1 MVAFMI
7 NNNKLNLG
15 QLLLRQGVLDEDQLA
30 HAMAEHKR
38 TGLMLSKILV
48 RLGMVN
54 EETLTNILG
63 SQMQSSTKMRIG
75 EMLLA
80 QGYINQEQLD
90 KALETQKTSGKRLG
104 RTLVDL
110 GYMPEE
116 RLIEILSRQFEVPY
130 VKLDNFSIDPNA
142 YNYLPEDMCRQYK
155 VVPLFVQN
163 GEDDRRQ
170 AKSVLTIAMT
180 DPTNMR
186 TISVVKFKVRMD
198 VEVVMASEADVMK
211 AIDRVYAGHGTSEES
226 LAELIGESKDSEEL
240 ETVER
245 GQGNNDEPEL
255 TDEEGRAVVK
265 IVTTLIHEAIARH
278 ASDIHLE
285 PQETFLKLRYRIDG
299 DLQVMSPIPARLMP
313 QILSRIKLLSKMD
326 IAEKRKPL
334 DGRFTVRYKGSE
346 VDLRVSSFPIS
357 LRKRGVCEK
366 IVMRILDPNSGQFPL
381 KDMGFDPRVLK
392 QFIDAINAPNGI
404 VLVTGPTGSG
414 KSTTLYAS
422 IREIL
427 DSTINISTM
436 EDPVE
441 LNIDGVNQGQ
451 INNAAG
457 FTFAAGIRALLRQ
470 DPDVIMIG
478 EMRDQETSSMAIEA
492 ALTGHLVFSTLH
504 TNDAAGAFP
513 RLLEMGLEPFLVS
526 TAIKGVLA
534 QRLVRRICKY
544 CKEPVEI
551 SQAMRDEFH
560 LTPDMQFY
568 HGKGC
573 DKCDGSGYKGRC
585 GIYEFLV
592 PNETVRNLI
601 IKRSSGDVIKRAAMQ
616 ECGMITLRMDG
627 IQKALDGHTTLE
639 QAIGASTSDD

>member
-1 MVAFMI
+1 MNSSA
-7 NNNKLNLG
+7 KLNLG
-15 QLLLRQGVLDEDQLA
+15 QLLLRQGILDEDQLA

-38 TGLMLSKILV
+38 TGLMLSKILL
-48 RLGMVN
+48 RLGMVS
-54 EETLTNILG
+54 EDTLTSILG
-63 SQMQSSTKMRIG
+63 VQMQSSTKMRIG
-75 EMLLA
+75 EMLLK
-80 QGYINQEQLD
+80 QGYINEEQLN
-90 KALETQKTSGKRLG
+90 KALEMQKTTGKRLG

-110 GYMPEE
+110 GFMPEE
-116 RLIEILSRQFEVPY
+116 RLIEILSMQFEVPY
-130 VKLDNFSIDPNA
+130 VRLENFIIDPDA
-142 YNYLPEDMCRQYK
+142 YTYLPEDLCKTYK
-155 VVPLFVQN
+155 IVPLFVLKA
-163 GEDDRRQ
+163 EDERHMQRV
-170 AKSVLTIAMT
+170 SLTIAMT

-186 TISVVKFKVRMD
+186 VINIVKFKVKM
-198 VEVVMASEADVMK
+198 EVDIVMASEKDVLK
-211 AIDRVYAGHGTSEES
+211 AIERVYSGHGPAEES
-226 LAELIGESKDSEEL
+226 LAELISESRDEGEL
-240 ETVER
+240 ETVDR
-245 GQGNNDEPEL
+245 DANSNNEPEL
-255 TDEEGRAVVK
+255 SDEEGRAVVK

-334 DGRFTVRYKGSE
+334 DGRFTVRYKGAE

-381 KDMGFDPRVLK
+381 KDMGFDARVLK
-392 QFIDAINAPNGI
+392 QFLDCINAPNGI

-534 QRLVRRICKY
+534 QRLVRRICKF

-551 SQAMRDEFH
+551 SDSLREELH

-568 HGKGC
+568 HGRGC
-573 DKCDGSGYKGRC
+573 EKCDGSGYKGRC

-601 IKRSSGDVIKRAAMQ
+601 IKRSSGDVIKRAAMK

-627 IQKALDGHTTLE
+627 IQKALDGATTLE
-639 QAIGASTSDD
+639 QAVGASAADDA

>member
-1 MVAFMI
+1 MMI
-7 NNNKLNLG
+7 NKNTKTNLG
-15 QLLLRQGVLDEDQLA
+15 ALLLRLGLIDEDQLE
-30 HAMAEHKR
+30 HAMSEHQR
-38 TGLMLSKILV
+38 TGIMLSKILV
-48 RLGMVN
+48 RLGMVS
-54 EETLTNILG
+54 EDALTQILG
-63 SQMQSSTKMRIG
+63 TQMQSTMKMRLG
-75 EMLLA
+75 EMLLQ
-80 QGYINQEQLD
+80 QGYITEPQLE
-90 KALETQKTSGKRLG
+90 KALEEQKKTGQRLG
-104 RTLVDL
+104 RTLVSL
-110 GYMPEE
+110 GFLPEE
-116 RLIEILSRQFEVPY
+116 RLIEILSAQLDVPFI
-130 VKLDNFSIDPNA
+130 KLETFTFDADAST
-142 YNYLPEDMCRQYK
+142 YLSDEICRRYD
-155 VVPLFVQN
+155 VVPLFVS
-163 GEDDRRQ
+163 D
-170 AKSVLTIAMT
+170 KTLTIAMA
-180 DPTNMR
+180 DPTNIR
-186 TISVVKFKVRMD
+186 VVDIVKFKSRMD
-198 VEVVMASEADVMK
+198 VDIVMASKKEIQTAV
-211 AIDRVYAGHGTSEES
+211 DRMYAGSGDQES
-226 LAELIGESKDSEEL
+226 LADLIRDGDEEL
-240 ETVER
+240 ETVDR
-245 GQGNNDEPEL
+245 GADASVNEPEL
-255 TDEEGRAVVK
+255 TDEEGQQVVK
-265 IVTTLIHEAIARH
+265 IVTTLIHEAIARG

-285 PQETFLKLRYRIDG
+285 PQETYLKLRYRIDG
-299 DLQVMSPIPARLMP
+299 DLQLQPPIPARLMP

-346 VDLRVSSFPIS
+346 VDLRVSSFPVS

-381 KDMGFDPRVLK
+381 REMGFDPRVLK
-392 QFIDAINAPNGI
+392 QFLESINLPNGI
-404 VLVTGPTGSG
+404 ILVTGPTGSG

-427 DSTINISTM
+427 DTTTNISTM

-478 EMRDQETSSMAIEA
+478 EMRDTETSSMAIEA

-534 QRLVRRICKY
+534 QRLVRRICKH

-551 SQAMRDEFH
+551 SDELRADLN

-573 DKCDGSGYKGRC
+573 PKCDGSGYKGRC

-592 PNETVRNLI
+592 PNEAVRNLI
-601 IKRSSGDVIKRAAMQ
+601 LKRASGDEIKRTAIR
-616 ECGMITLRMDG
+616 ECDLSTLRMDG
-627 IQKALDGHTTLE
+627 IQKALAGLTTLE
-639 QAIGASTSDD
+639 QALSASTRDD

>member
-1 MVAFMI
+1 MI
-7 NNNKLNLG
+7 NNVKLNLG
-15 QLLLRQGVLDEDQLA
+15 ELLLRQHVLDEDRLA
-30 HAMAEHKR
+30 HAISEHKR
-38 TGLMLSKILV
+38 TGLSLAKVLV
-48 RLGMVN
+48 RLQMVS
-54 EETLTNILG
+54 EDTLTSILG
-63 SQMQSSTKMRIG
+63 VQMQSATKMRIG

-80 QGYINQEQLD
+80 QGYITQDQLN
-90 KALETQKTSGKRLG
+90 KALETQKTTGKRLG

-110 GYMPEE
+110 GFMPEE
-116 RLIEILSRQFEVPY
+116 RLVEILSRQFEVPY
-130 VKLDNFSIDPNA
+130 VKLENFSIDNDA
-142 YNYLPEDMCRQYK
+142 YTYLPEEMCKQYK
-155 VVPLFVQN
+155 VVPLFISKSD
-163 GEDDRRQ
+163 DDRRTMRE
-170 AKSVLTIAMT
+170 ALTLAMT

-186 TISVVKFKVRMD
+186 VIQIVKFKVKMD
-198 VEVVMASEADVMK
+198 VDVVMASEADVVK
-211 AIDRVYAGHGTSEES
+211 AIERVYAGHGPQEES
-226 LAELIGESKDSEEL
+226 LAELISESKDGEEL

-245 GQGNNDEPEL
+245 GQGGNDEPEL
-255 TDEEGRAVVK
+255 SDEEGRAVVK

-299 DLQVMSPIPARLMP
+299 DLQVMAPIPARLMP

-366 IVMRILDPNSGQFPL
+366 IVMRIF
-381 KDMGFDPRVLK
+381 K

-504 TNDAAGAFP
+504 TNDAAGSFP

-526 TAIKGVLA
+526 TAIKGILA

-551 SQAMRDEFH
+551 SDSLREELH
-560 LTPDMQFY
+560 LSPDMQFY

-592 PNETVRNLI
+592 PNESVRNL
-601 IKRSSGDVIKRAAMQ
+601 VIKRASGDEIKRCAMK
-616 ECGMITLRMDG
+616 ECDMITLRMDG
-627 IQKALDGHTTLE
+627 INKALQGLTTLE
-639 QAIGASTSDD
+639 QAVGASAPDD

>member
-1 MVAFMI
+1 M
-7 NNNKLNLG
+7 KDSSSLG
-15 QLLLRQGVLDEDQLA
+15 QLLVRVNLINEDQLRY
-30 HAMAEHKR
+30 AEEEVKYQAQLGKR
-38 TGLMLSKILV
+38 VTLAQILV
-48 RLGMVN
+48 RAGMVKQ
-54 EETLTNILG
+54 EALTDILG
-63 SQMQSSTKMRIG
+63 VQMQSVTKKRIG
-75 EMLLA
+75 EMLID
-80 QGYINQEQLD
+80 QGFITPDQLNE
-90 KALETQKTSGKRLG
+90 ALEKQKTSAGKRLG
-104 RTLVDL
+104 RVLVEMGFIDEKKL
-110 GYMPEE
+110 TD
-116 RLIEILSRQFEVPY
+116 ILCCQFEVPF
-130 VKLDNFSIDPNA
+130 VKLDSIRLDEKV
-142 YNYLPEDMCRQYK
+142 YEFLSEDQCK
-155 VVPLFVQN
+155 THKIVPLYVSR
-163 GEDDRRQ
+163 DVRQ
-170 AKSVLTIAMT
+170 ALVVAMA
-180 DPTNMR
+180 DPTNVR
-186 TISVVKFKVRMD
+186 LRDSIKFKVKRNVD
-198 VEVVMASEADVMK
+198 VVMASEQDIK
-211 AIDRVYAGHGTSEES
+211 KTIDILYAGHGPAEES
-226 LAELIGESKDSEEL
+226 LAELIGENKDEEL

-245 GQGNNDEPEL
+245 GQGASDEPEL

-381 KDMGFDPRVLK
+381 KEMGFDARVLK

-478 EMRDQETSSMAIEA
+478 EMRDQETSTMAIEA

-534 QRLVRRICKY
+534 QRLVRRICKN

-551 SQAMRDEFH
+551 SQELRDELH
-560 LTPDMQFY
+560 LAPDMQFY

-573 DKCDGSGYKGRC
+573 PKCDGSGFKGRC

-592 PNETVRNLI
+592 PNEAVRNL
-601 IKRSSGDVIKRAAMQ
+601 VIKRASGDEIKREAIKSC
-616 ECGMITLRMDG
+616 EMITLRMDG
-627 IQKALDGHTTLE
+627 INKALQGLTTLE
-639 QAIGASTSDD
+639 QAVGASTADE

>member
-1 MVAFMI
+1 MI
-7 NNNKLNLG
+7 SNVKMNLG
-15 QLLLRQGVLDEDQLA
+15 QLLIRQGVLDEDQLA
-30 HAMAEHKR
+30 HATSEHKR
-38 TGLMLSKILV
+38 TGIPLAKILI
-48 RLGMVN
+48 RLGMVS
-54 EETLTNILG
+54 EDTLTSILG
-63 SQMQSSTKMRIG
+63 VQMQSTTKMRIG

-80 QGYINQEQLD
+80 QKYITQEQLD
-90 KALETQKTSGKRLG
+90 QALEEQKKTGKRLG

-110 GYMPEE
+110 KFMPEE
-116 RLIEILSRQFEVPY
+116 RLVEILSKQFEVPY
-130 VKLDNFSIDPNA
+130 VKLENFTLDPEA
-142 YNYLPEDMCRQYK
+142 YTYLPEDLCRTYK
-155 VVPLFVQN
+155 VVPLFISK
-163 GEDDRRQ
+163 GEDDRRVVRE
-170 AKSVLTIAMT
+170 AMTIAMT

-186 TISVVKFKVRMD
+186 VINIVKFKVKM
-198 VEVVMASEADVMK
+198 EVDIVMASDADVVK
-211 AIDRVYAGHGTSEES
+211 TIDRVFAGHGSTNEES
-226 LAELIGESKDSEEL
+226 LAELIGESKDGEDL

-245 GQGNNDEPEL
+245 GQGANDEPEL

-334 DGRFTVRYKGSE
+334 DGRFTVRYKGAE

-551 SQAMRDEFH
+551 SPSLREE
-560 LTPDMQFY
+560 LNLSPDMQFY

-573 DKCDGSGYKGRC
+573 EKCEGSGYKGRC

-601 IKRSSGDVIKRAAMQ
+601 IKRSSGDVIKRAAIQ

-639 QAIGASTSDD
+639 QAVGASAADD

>member
-1 MVAFMI
+1 M
-7 NNNKLNLG
+7 NLG
-15 QLLLRQGVLDEDQLA
+15 ELLLRQRVLDEDQLA
-30 HAMAEHKR
+30 HATSEHKR
-38 TGLMLSKILV
+38 TGIPLARILV
-48 RLGMVN
+48 RLGMVS
-54 EETLTNILG
+54 EDTLTSILG
-63 SQMQSSTKMRIG
+63 VQMQSTTKMRIG

-80 QGYINQEQLD
+80 QGYIKPEQLE
-90 KALETQKTSGKRLG
+90 KALETQKTTGKRLG
-104 RTLVDL
+104 RTLVEL

-116 RLIEILSRQFEVPY
+116 RLVEILSRQFEVPY
-130 VKLDNFSIDPNA
+130 VKLENFNIDPDA
-142 YNYLPEDMCRQYK
+142 YTYLPEDMCKQYK
-155 VVPLFVQN
+155 IVPLFVSKN
-163 GEDDRRQ
+163 DDDRKAVRE
-170 AKSVLTIAMT
+170 ALTLAMT

-186 TISVVKFKVRMD
+186 VIQIVKFKVKMEVD
-198 VEVVMASEADVMK
+198 VVMASEVDVQK
-211 AIDRVYAGHGTSEES
+211 TIERVFAGHGPQEES
-226 LAELIGESKDSEEL
+226 LAELISESKDGEEL

-245 GQGNNDEPEL
+245 GQGGNDEPEL

-299 DLQVMSPIPARLMP
+299 DLQVMAPIPARLMP

-326 IAEKRKPL
+326 IAEKRRPL

-381 KDMGFDPRVLK
+381 KDMGFDPRVFK

-504 TNDAAGAFP
+504 TNDAAGSFP

-526 TAIKGVLA
+526 TAIKGILA

-551 SQAMRDEFH
+551 SDSLREELH
-560 LTPDMQFY
+560 LSPDMQFY

-592 PNETVRNLI
+592 PNESVRNL
-601 IKRSSGDVIKRAAMQ
+601 VIKRASGDEIKRCAMK
-616 ECGMITLRMDG
+616 ECDMITLRMDG
-627 IQKALDGHTTLE
+627 INKALQGLTTLE
-639 QAIGASTSDD
+639 QAVGASAPDD

>member
-1 MVAFMI
+1 MMI
-7 NNNKLNLG
+7 NKNTKTNLG
-15 QLLLRQGVLDEDQLA
+15 ALLLRLGLIDEDQLE
-30 HAMAEHKR
+30 HAMSEHQR
-38 TGLMLSKILV
+38 TGIMLSKILV
-48 RLGMVN
+48 RLGMVS
-54 EETLTNILG
+54 EDALTQILG
-63 SQMQSSTKMRIG
+63 TQMQSTMKMRLG
-75 EMLLA
+75 EMLLQ
-80 QGYINQEQLD
+80 QGYITEPQLE
-90 KALETQKTSGKRLG
+90 KALEEQKKTGQRLG
-104 RTLVDL
+104 RTLVSL
-110 GYMPEE
+110 GFLPEE
-116 RLIEILSRQFEVPY
+116 RLIEILSAQLDVPFI
-130 VKLDNFSIDPNA
+130 KLDTFTFDADAST
-142 YNYLPEDMCRQYK
+142 YLSDEICRRYD
-155 VVPLFVQN
+155 VVPLFVS
-163 GEDDRRQ
+163 D
-170 AKSVLTIAMT
+170 KTLTIAMA
-180 DPTNMR
+180 DPTNIR
-186 TISVVKFKVRMD
+186 VVDIVKFKSRMD
-198 VEVVMASEADVMK
+198 VDIVMASKKEIQAAV
-211 AIDRVYAGHGTSEES
+211 DRMYAGSGDQES
-226 LAELIGESKDSEEL
+226 LADLIRDGDEEL
-240 ETVER
+240 ETVDR
-245 GQGNNDEPEL
+245 GADASVNEPEL
-255 TDEEGRAVVK
+255 TDEEGQQVVK
-265 IVTTLIHEAIARH
+265 IVTTLIHEAIARG

-285 PQETFLKLRYRIDG
+285 PQETYLKLRYRIDG
-299 DLQVMSPIPARLMP
+299 DLQLQPPIPARLMP

-346 VDLRVSSFPIS
+346 VDLRVSSFPVS

-381 KDMGFDPRVLK
+381 REMGFDPRVLK
-392 QFIDAINAPNGI
+392 QFLESINLPNGI
-404 VLVTGPTGSG
+404 ILVTGPTGSG

-427 DSTINISTM
+427 DTTTNISTM

-478 EMRDQETSSMAIEA
+478 EMRDTETSSMAIEA

-534 QRLVRRICKY
+534 QRLVRRICKH

-551 SQAMRDEFH
+551 SDELRADLN

-573 DKCDGSGYKGRC
+573 PKCDGSGYKGRC

-592 PNETVRNLI
+592 PNEAVRNLI
-601 IKRSSGDVIKRAAMQ
+601 LKRASGDEINRKAIC
-616 ECGMITLRMDG
+616 ECDLITLRMDG
-627 IQKALDGHTTLE
+627 IQKALAGLTTLE
-639 QAIGASTSDD
+639 QALSASTRDD

>member
-1 MVAFMI
+1 MI
-7 NNNKLNLG
+7 SNVKMNLG
-15 QLLLRQGVLDEDQLA
+15 ELLLRQRVLDEDQLA
-30 HAMAEHKR
+30 HATSEHKR
-38 TGLMLSKILV
+38 TGIPLARILV
-48 RLGMVN
+48 RLGMVS
-54 EETLTNILG
+54 EDTLTSILG
-63 SQMQSSTKMRIG
+63 VQMQSTTKMRIG

-80 QGYINQEQLD
+80 QGYIKPEQLE
-90 KALETQKTSGKRLG
+90 KALETQKTTGKRLG
-104 RTLVDL
+104 RTLVEL

-116 RLIEILSRQFEVPY
+116 RLVEILSRQFEVPY
-130 VKLDNFSIDPNA
+130 VKLENFNIDPDA
-142 YNYLPEDMCRQYK
+142 YTYLPEEMCKQYK
-155 VVPLFVQN
+155 IVPLFVSKN
-163 GEDDRRQ
+163 DDDRKAVRE
-170 AKSVLTIAMT
+170 ALTLAMT

-186 TISVVKFKVRMD
+186 VIQIVKFKVKMEVD
-198 VEVVMASEADVMK
+198 VVMASEVDVQK
-211 AIDRVYAGHGTSEES
+211 TIERVYAGHGPQEES
-226 LAELIGESKDSEEL
+226 LAELISESKDGEEL

-245 GQGNNDEPEL
+245 GQGGNDEPEL

-299 DLQVMSPIPARLMP
+299 DLQVMAPIPARLMP

-326 IAEKRKPL
+326 IAEKRRPL

-381 KDMGFDPRVLK
+381 KDMGFDPRVFK

-504 TNDAAGAFP
+504 TNDAAGSFP

-526 TAIKGVLA
+526 TAIKGILA

-551 SQAMRDEFH
+551 SDSLREELH
-560 LTPDMQFY
+560 LSPDMQFY

-592 PNETVRNLI
+592 PNESVRNL
-601 IKRSSGDVIKRAAMQ
+601 VIKRASGDEIKRCAMK
-616 ECGMITLRMDG
+616 ECDMITLRMDG
-627 IQKALDGHTTLE
+627 INKALQGLTTLE
-639 QAIGASTSDD
+639 QAVGASAPDD

>member
-1 MVAFMI
+1 MI
-7 NNNKLNLG
+7 SNTKMNLG
-15 QLLLRQGVLDEDQLA
+15 QLLIRQGVLDEDQLA
-30 HAMAEHKR
+30 HATSEHKR
-38 TGLMLSKILV
+38 TGIPLAKILI
-48 RLGMVN
+48 RLGMVS
-54 EETLTNILG
+54 EDTLTSILG
-63 SQMQSSTKMRIG
+63 VQMQSTTKMRIG

-80 QGYINQEQLD
+80 QKYITQEQLD
-90 KALETQKTSGKRLG
+90 QALEEQKKTGKRLG
-104 RTLVDL
+104 RTWVDL
-110 GYMPEE
+110 KFMPEE
-116 RLIEILSRQFEVPY
+116 RLVEILSKQFEVPY
-130 VKLDNFSIDPNA
+130 VRLENFAIDPEA
-142 YNYLPEDMCRQYK
+142 YTYLPEDLCRTYK
-155 VVPLFVQN
+155 VVPLFVSK
-163 GEDDRRQ
+163 GEDDRRVQ
-170 AKSVLTIAMT
+170 REALTIAMT

-186 TISVVKFKVRMD
+186 VINIVKFKVKM
-198 VEVVMASEADVMK
+198 EVDIVMASDADVVK
-211 AIDRVYAGHGTSEES
+211 TIDRVFAGRSTSEES
-226 LAELIGESKDSEEL
+226 LAELIGETKDGEEL

-245 GQGNNDEPEL
+245 GQGNSDEPEL
-255 TDEEGRAVVK
+255 TDEEGRQVVR

-414 KSTTLYAS
+414 KSTTLYPS

-427 DSTINISTM
+427 DSSINISTM

-551 SQAMRDEFH
+551 SPSLREELH
-560 LTPDMQFY
+560 LSPDMQFY

-573 DKCDGSGYKGRC
+573 EKCDGSGYKGRC

-616 ECGMITLRMDG
+616 ECDMITLRMDG

-639 QAIGASTSDD
+639 QAVGASAADD

>member
-1 MVAFMI
+1 MKDS
-7 NNNKLNLG
+7 NSLG
-15 QLLLRQGVLDEDQLA
+15 QLLVRVNLINEDQLKY
-30 HAMAEHKR
+30 AEDEVKYQAQLGKKV
-38 TGLMLSKILV
+38 TLVQILV
-48 RLGMVN
+48 KAGMVKQ
-54 EETLTNILG
+54 EQLTDILG
-63 SQMQSSTKMRIG
+63 VQMQSVTKKRIG
-75 EMLLA
+75 EMLLD
-80 QGYINQEQLD
+80 QGFITQEQLNE
-90 KALETQKTSGKRLG
+90 ALEKQKTSGGKRLG
-104 RTLVDL
+104 RVLVDL
-110 GYMPEE
+110 KFIDEKK
-116 RLIEILSRQFEVPY
+116 LTDILCCQFEVPF
-130 VKLDNFSIDPNA
+130 VKLDSIKLDEKV
-142 YNYLPEDMCRQYK
+142 YEYISEDQCK
-155 VVPLFVQN
+155 THKIVPLYVTK
-163 GEDDRRQ
+163 DSRQ
-170 AKSVLTIAMT
+170 ALVVAMA
-180 DPTNMR
+180 DPTNVR
-186 TISVVKFKVRMD
+186 LRDSIKFKVKKNVD
-198 VEVVMASEADVMK
+198 VVMASEQDIK
-211 AIDRVYAGHGTSEES
+211 KTIDILFAGHGPAEES
-226 LAELIGESKDSEEL
+226 LAELIGSSSDDEL

-245 GQGNNDEPEL
+245 GQGGNDEPEL
-255 TDEEGRAVVK
+255 TDEEGRQVVK

-381 KDMGFDPRVLK
+381 KEMGFDPRVLK

-478 EMRDQETSSMAIEA
+478 EMRDQETSTMAIEA

-534 QRLVRRICKY
+534 QRLVRRICKN

-551 SQAMRDEFH
+551 SQELRDELH
-560 LTPDMQFY
+560 LSPDMQFY
-568 HGKGC
+568 HGRGC
-573 DKCDGSGYKGRC
+573 EKCDGSGFKGRC

-592 PNETVRNLI
+592 PNEAVRNL
-601 IKRSSGDVIKRAAMQ
+601 VIKRASGDEIKREAIKSC
-616 ECGMITLRMDG
+616 EMITLRMDG
-627 IQKALDGHTTLE
+627 INKALQGLTTLE
-639 QAIGASTSDD
+639 QAVGASTADE

>member
-1 MVAFMI
+1 M
-7 NNNKLNLG
+7 NLG

-48 RLGMVN
+48 RLGMVS

-80 QGYINQEQLD
+80 QGYITQEQLD

-130 VKLDNFSIDPNA
+130 VKLDNFNIDPNA
-142 YNYLPEDMCRQYK
+142 YTFLPEDMCKQYK
-155 VVPLFVQN
+155 VVPLFVQK
-163 GEDDRRQ
+163 GEDERHQMR
-170 AKSVLTIAMT
+170 SVMTIAMT

-186 TISVVKFKVRMD
+186 TISIVKFKVRMD
-198 VEVVMASEADVMK
+198 VDIVMASEADVMK
-211 AIDRVYAGHGTSEES
+211 AIERVFAGHGPAEES
-226 LAELIGESKDSEEL
+226 LAELISESKDGEEL

-245 GQGNNDEPEL
+245 GQGGNDEPEL
-255 TDEEGRAVVK
+255 SDEEGRQVVK
-265 IVTTLIHEAIARH
+265 IVTTLIHEAIARK

-366 IVMRILDPNSGQFPL
+366 IVMRILNPNSGQFPL

-560 LTPDMQFY
+560 LSPDMQFY

>member
-1 MVAFMI
+1 MI
-7 NNNKLNLG
+7 NNGKMNLG
-15 QLLLRQGVLDEDQLA
+15 QLLIRQGVLDEDQLA
-30 HAMAEHKR
+30 HATSEHKR
-38 TGLMLSKILV
+38 TGIPLAKILI
-48 RLGMVN
+48 RLGMVS
-54 EETLTNILG
+54 EDTLTSILG
-63 SQMQSSTKMRIG
+63 VQMQSATKMRIG

-80 QGYINQEQLD
+80 QKYITQEQLD
-90 KALETQKTSGKRLG
+90 QALEEQKKTGKRLG

-110 GYMPEE
+110 KFMPEE
-116 RLIEILSRQFEVPY
+116 RLVEILSKQFEVPY
-130 VKLDNFSIDPNA
+130 VRLENFALDPDA
-142 YNYLPEDMCRQYK
+142 YTYLPEDLCKAYK
-155 VVPLFVQN
+155 VVPLFLSK
-163 GEDDRRQ
+163 GEDDRRVQ
-170 AKSVLTIAMT
+170 REALTVAMT

-186 TISVVKFKVRMD
+186 VINIVKFKVKM
-198 VEVVMASEADVMK
+198 EVDIVMASDADVTK
-211 AIDRVYAGHGTSEES
+211 AIERVFAGHGTSEES
-226 LAELIGESKDSEEL
+226 LAELISESKDGDEL

-245 GQGNNDEPEL
+245 GQGASDEPEL

-334 DGRFTVRYKGSE
+334 DGRFTVRYKGAE

-381 KDMGFDPRVLK
+381 REMGFDSRVLK
-392 QFIDAINAPNGI
+392 QFLDAINLPNGI
-404 VLVTGPTGSG
+404 ILVTGPTGSG

-551 SQAMRDEFH
+551 SPSLREELH
-560 LTPDMQFY
+560 LSPDMQFY

-573 DKCDGSGYKGRC
+573 EKCEGSGYKGRC

-616 ECGMITLRMDG
+616 ECDMITLRMDG

-639 QAIGASTSDD
+639 QAVGASAADD

>member
-1 MVAFMI
+1 MI
-7 NNNKLNLG
+7 SNTKMNLG
-15 QLLLRQGVLDEDQLA
+15 QLLIRQGVLDEDQLA
-30 HAMAEHKR
+30 HATSEHKR
-38 TGLMLSKILV
+38 TGIPLAKILI
-48 RLGMVN
+48 RLGMVS
-54 EETLTNILG
+54 EDTLTSILG
-63 SQMQSSTKMRIG
+63 VQMQSTTKMRIG

-80 QGYINQEQLD
+80 QKYITQEQLD
-90 KALETQKTSGKRLG
+90 QALEEQKKTGKRLG

-110 GYMPEE
+110 KFMPEE
-116 RLIEILSRQFEVPY
+116 RLVEILSKQFEVPY
-130 VKLDNFSIDPNA
+130 VRLENFAIDPEA
-142 YNYLPEDMCRQYK
+142 YTYLPEDLCRTYK
-155 VVPLFVQN
+155 VVPLFVSK
-163 GEDDRRQ
+163 GEDDRRVQ
-170 AKSVLTIAMT
+170 REALTIAMT

-186 TISVVKFKVRMD
+186 VINIVKFKVKM
-198 VEVVMASEADVMK
+198 EVDIVMASDADVVK
-211 AIDRVYAGHGTSEES
+211 TIDRVFAGRSTSEES
-226 LAELIGESKDSEEL
+226 LAELIGETKDGEEL

-245 GQGNNDEPEL
+245 GQGGNDEPEL
-255 TDEEGRAVVK
+255 TDEEGRQVVR

-278 ASDIHLE
+278 ASDIH
-285 PQETFLKLRYRIDG
+285 RIDG

-551 SQAMRDEFH
+551 SPSLREELH
-560 LTPDMQFY
+560 LSPDMQFY

-616 ECGMITLRMDG
+616 ECDMITLRMDG

-639 QAIGASTSDD
+639 QAVGASAADD

>member
-1 MVAFMI
+1 MI
-7 NNNKLNLG
+7 SNVKMNLG
-15 QLLLRQGVLDEDQLA
+15 QLLIRQGVLDEDQLA
-30 HAMAEHKR
+30 HATSEHKR
-38 TGLMLSKILV
+38 TGIPLAKILI
-48 RLGMVN
+48 RLGMVS
-54 EETLTNILG
+54 EDTLTSILG
-63 SQMQSSTKMRIG
+63 VQMQSTTKMRIG

-80 QGYINQEQLD
+80 QKYITQEQLD
-90 KALETQKTSGKRLG
+90 QALEEQKKTGKRLG

-110 GYMPEE
+110 KFMPEE
-116 RLIEILSRQFEVPY
+116 RLVEILSKQFEVPY
-130 VKLDNFSIDPNA
+130 VKLENFAIDPEA
-142 YNYLPEDMCRQYK
+142 YTYLPEDLCRTYK
-155 VVPLFVQN
+155 VVPLFVSK
-163 GEDDRRQ
+163 GEDDRRVQ
-170 AKSVLTIAMT
+170 REALTIAMT

-186 TISVVKFKVRMD
+186 VINIVKFKVKM
-198 VEVVMASEADVMK
+198 EVDIVMASDADVVK
-211 AIDRVYAGHGTSEES
+211 TIDRVFAGRSTSEES
-226 LAELIGESKDSEEL
+226 LAELIGETKDGEEL

-245 GQGNNDEPEL
+245 GQGGNDEPEL
-255 TDEEGRAVVK
+255 TDEEGRQVVR

-381 KDMGFDPRVLK
+381 REMGFDARVLK
-392 QFIDAINAPNGI
+392 QFLDAINLPNGI
-404 VLVTGPTGSG
+404 ILVTGPTGSG

-551 SQAMRDEFH
+551 SASLREELH
-560 LTPDMQFY
+560 LSPDMQFY

-573 DKCDGSGYKGRC
+573 EKCDGSGYKGRC

-616 ECGMITLRMDG
+616 ECDMITLRMDG

-639 QAIGASTSDD
+639 QAISASAADDV

>member
-1 MVAFMI
+1 MKDS
-7 NNNKLNLG
+7 NSLG
-15 QLLLRQGVLDEDQLA
+15 QLLVRVNLINEDQLKY
-30 HAMAEHKR
+30 AEDEVKYQAQLGKKV
-38 TGLMLSKILV
+38 TLVQILIKA
-48 RLGMVN
+48 GMVKQ
-54 EETLTNILG
+54 EQLTDILG
-63 SQMQSSTKMRIG
+63 VQMQSVTKKRIG
-75 EMLLA
+75 EMLLD
-80 QGYINQEQLD
+80 QGFITQDQLNE
-90 KALETQKTSGKRLG
+90 ALEKQKTSGGKRLG
-104 RTLVDL
+104 RVLVDL
-110 GYMPEE
+110 KFIDEKK
-116 RLIEILSRQFEVPY
+116 LTDILCCQFEVPF
-130 VKLDNFSIDPNA
+130 VKLDSIKLDDKV
-142 YNYLPEDMCRQYK
+142 YEYISEDQCK
-155 VVPLFVQN
+155 THKIVPLYVTK
-163 GEDDRRQ
+163 DSRQ
-170 AKSVLTIAMT
+170 ALVVAMA
-180 DPTNMR
+180 DPTNVR
-186 TISVVKFKVRMD
+186 LRDSIKFKVKKNVD
-198 VEVVMASEADVMK
+198 VVMASEQDIK
-211 AIDRVYAGHGTSEES
+211 KTIDILFAGHGPAEES
-226 LAELIGESKDSEEL
+226 LADLIGSSSDDEL

-245 GQGNNDEPEL
+245 GQGGSDEPEL
-255 TDEEGRAVVK
+255 TDEEGRQVVK

-334 DGRFTVRYKGSE
+334 DGRFTVRYKGAE

-381 KDMGFDPRVLK
+381 KEMGFDPRVLK

-478 EMRDQETSSMAIEA
+478 EMRDQETSTMAIEA

-534 QRLVRRICKY
+534 QRLVRRICKN

-551 SQAMRDEFH
+551 SQELRDELH
-560 LTPDMQFY
+560 LSPDMQFY
-568 HGKGC
+568 HGRGC
-573 DKCDGSGYKGRC
+573 EKCDGSGFKGRC

-592 PNETVRNLI
+592 PNESVRNL
-601 IKRSSGDVIKRAAMQ
+601 VIKRASGDEIKREAIKSC
-616 ECGMITLRMDG
+616 EMITLRMDG
-627 IQKALDGHTTLE
+627 INKALQGQTTLE
-639 QAIGASTSDD
+639 QAIGASTADE

>member
-1 MVAFMI
+1 M
-7 NNNKLNLG
+7 KDSSSLG
-15 QLLLRQGVLDEDQLA
+15 QLLVRVNLINEDQLKY
-30 HAMAEHKR
+30 AE
-38 TGLMLSKILV
+38 
-48 RLGMVN
+48 
-54 EETLTNILG
+54 EEVKFWTQKGKKLTLTQVLLKAEMVKPEQLTDILG
-63 SQMQSSTKMRIG
+63 VQMQSVTKKRIG
-75 EMLLA
+75 EMLLD
-80 QGYINQEQLD
+80 QGFITQDQLNE
-90 KALETQKTSGKRLG
+90 ALEKQKTSGGKRLG
-104 RTLVDL
+104 SILVDL
-110 GYMPEE
+110 KF
-116 RLIEILSRQFEVPY
+116 IEQDKLMKILCCQFEVPY
-130 VKLDNFSIDPNA
+130 VKLDAIRLD
-142 YNYLPEDMCRQYK
+142 EK
-155 VVPLFVQN
+155 VYEFISEEQCKTHKIVPLYVTK
-163 GEDDRRQ
+163 DARQ
-170 AKSVLTIAMT
+170 ALVVAMA
-180 DPTNMR
+180 DPTNVR
-186 TISVVKFKVRMD
+186 LRDSIKFKVKRNVD
-198 VEVVMASEADVMK
+198 VVMASEQDIK
-211 AIDRVYAGHGTSEES
+211 KTIDILFANHGPAEES
-226 LAELIGESKDSEEL
+226 LADLIGSSGDDEL

-245 GQGNNDEPEL
+245 GQGGNDEPEL
-255 TDEEGRAVVK
+255 SDEEGRQVVK

-334 DGRFTVRYKGSE
+334 DGRFTVRYKGAE

-381 KDMGFDPRVLK
+381 KEMGFDARVLK

-478 EMRDQETSSMAIEA
+478 EMRDQETSTMAIEA

-534 QRLVRRICKY
+534 QRLVRRICKN

-551 SQAMRDEFH
+551 SQELRDELH
-560 LTPDMQFY
+560 LSPDMQFY
-568 HGKGC
+568 HGRGC
-573 DKCDGSGYKGRC
+573 EKCDGSGFKGRC

-592 PNETVRNLI
+592 PNESVRNL
-601 IKRSSGDVIKRAAMQ
+601 VIKRASGDEIKREAIKSC
-616 ECGMITLRMDG
+616 EMITLRMDG
-627 IQKALDGHTTLE
+627 INKALQGQTTLE
-639 QAIGASTSDD
+639 QAIGASTADE

>member
-1 MVAFMI
+1 MM
-7 NNNKLNLG
+7 NNSKMNLG

-48 RLGMVN
+48 RLGMVS

-80 QGYINQEQLD
+80 QGYITQEQLD

-130 VKLDNFSIDPNA
+130 VKLENFNIDPNA
-142 YNYLPEDMCRQYK
+142 FNYLPEDMCKQYK
-155 VVPLFVQN
+155 VVPLFVQT
-163 GEDDRRQ
+163 GEDDRHQTR
-170 AKSVLTIAMT
+170 SVMTIAMT

-186 TISVVKFKVRMD
+186 TISIVKFKVRMD
-198 VEVVMASEADVMK
+198 VDVVMASEADVMK
-211 AIDRVYAGHGTSEES
+211 AIERVFAGHGPAEES
-226 LAELIGESKDSEEL
+226 LADLISESKDGDEL

-245 GQGNNDEPEL
+245 GQGNSDEPEL
-255 TDEEGRAVVK
+255 SDEEGRAVVK
-265 IVTTLIHEAIARH
+265 IVTTLIHEAIARK

-366 IVMRILDPNSGQFPL
+366 IVMRILNPNSGQFPL

-392 QFIDAINAPNGI
+392 QFMDAINAPNGI

>member
-1 MVAFMI
+1 MS
-7 NNNKLNLG
+7 NNAKLNLG
-15 QLLLRQGVLDEDQLA
+15 QLLLRQGVLDEDQLE

-48 RLGMVN
+48 RLGMVS
-54 EETLTNILG
+54 EDTLTSILG
-63 SQMQSSTKMRIG
+63 VQMQSATKMRIG
-75 EMLLA
+75 EMLLK
-80 QGYINQEQLD
+80 QGYITEEQLN
-90 KALETQKTSGKRLG
+90 KALETQKSSGKRLG

-116 RLIEILSRQFEVPY
+116 RLIEILSMQFEVPY
-130 VKLDNFSIDPNA
+130 VKLDNFIIDSEA
-142 YNYLPEDMCRQYK
+142 YSYLPEDLCKTYK
-155 VVPLFVQN
+155 VCPLFVMKS
-163 GEDDRRQ
+163 EDERHVPRV
-170 AKSVLTIAMT
+170 SLTVAMT

-186 TISVVKFKVRMD
+186 VINIVKFKVKMEID
-198 VEVVMASEADVMK
+198 IVMASENDVLK
-211 AIDRVYAGHGTSEES
+211 TIERVFSGHGPSEES
-226 LAELIGESKDSEEL
+226 LAELISESGDDEL

-245 GQGNNDEPEL
+245 GQGNSDEPEL
-255 TDEEGRAVVK
+255 TDEEGRQVVK
-265 IVTTLIHEAIARH
+265 IVTTLIHEAISRH

-313 QILSRIKLLSKMD
+313 QIISRIKLLSKMD

-381 KDMGFDPRVLK
+381 KDMGFDARVLK

-478 EMRDQETSSMAIEA
+478 EMRDQETSTMAIEA

-534 QRLVRRICKY
+534 QRLVRRICKF

-551 SQAMRDEFH
+551 SESLRDELH

-568 HGKGC
+568 HGRGC

-592 PNETVRNLI
+592 PNESVRNL
-601 IKRSSGDVIKRAAMQ
+601 VIKRASGDEIKRCAIQ
-616 ECGMITLRMDG
+616 ECEMITLRMDG
-627 IQKALDGHTTLE
+627 INKALQGHTTLE
-639 QAIGASTSDD
+639 QAVGASTADD

>member
-1 MVAFMI
+1 MNSSA
-7 NNNKLNLG
+7 KLNLG
-15 QLLLRQGVLDEDQLA
+15 QLLLRQGILDEDQLA

-38 TGLMLSKILV
+38 TGLMLSKILL
-48 RLGMVN
+48 RLGMVS
-54 EETLTNILG
+54 EDTLTSILG
-63 SQMQSSTKMRIG
+63 VQMQSSTKMRIG
-75 EMLLA
+75 EMLLK
-80 QGYINQEQLD
+80 QGYINEEQLN
-90 KALETQKTSGKRLG
+90 KALEMQKTTGKRLG

-110 GYMPEE
+110 GFMPEE
-116 RLIEILSRQFEVPY
+116 RLIEILSMQFEVPY
-130 VKLDNFSIDPNA
+130 VRLENFIIDPDA
-142 YNYLPEDMCRQYK
+142 YTFLPEDLCKTYK
-155 VVPLFVQN
+155 IVPLFVLKA
-163 GEDDRRQ
+163 EDERHMQRV
-170 AKSVLTIAMT
+170 SLTIAMT

-186 TISVVKFKVRMD
+186 VINIVKFKVKM
-198 VEVVMASEADVMK
+198 EVDIVMASEKDVLK
-211 AIDRVYAGHGTSEES
+211 AIERVYSGHGPAEES
-226 LAELIGESKDSEEL
+226 LAELISESRDEGEL
-240 ETVER
+240 ETVDR
-245 GQGNNDEPEL
+245 DANSNNEPEL
-255 TDEEGRAVVK
+255 SDEEGRAVVK

-334 DGRFTVRYKGSE
+334 DGRFTVRYKGAE

-381 KDMGFDPRVLK
+381 KDMGFDARVLK
-392 QFIDAINAPNGI
+392 QFLDCINAPNGI

-551 SQAMRDEFH
+551 SDSLREELH

-568 HGKGC
+568 HGRGC
-573 DKCDGSGYKGRC
+573 EKCDGSGYKGRC

-601 IKRSSGDVIKRAAMQ
+601 IKRSSGDVIKRAAMK

-627 IQKALDGHTTLE
+627 IQKALDGATTLE
-639 QAIGASTSDD
+639 QAVGASAADDA

>member
-1 MVAFMI
+1 M
-7 NNNKLNLG
+7 
-15 QLLLRQGVLDEDQLA
+15 
-30 HAMAEHKR
+30 
-38 TGLMLSKILV
+38 
-48 RLGMVN
+48 
-54 EETLTNILG
+54 
-63 SQMQSSTKMRIG
+63 
-75 EMLLA
+75 
-80 QGYINQEQLD
+80 
-90 KALETQKTSGKRLG
+90 
-104 RTLVDL
+104 
-110 GYMPEE
+110 
-116 RLIEILSRQFEVPY
+116 
-130 VKLDNFSIDPNA
+130 
-142 YNYLPEDMCRQYK
+142 
-155 VVPLFVQN
+155 VPLYVSKT
-163 GEDDRRQ
+163 EDGRRIVRE
-170 AKSVLTIAMT
+170 SMTLAMT

-186 TISVVKFKVRMD
+186 VINIVKFKVKMEVD
-198 VEVVMASEADVMK
+198 VVMASDSDVQK
-211 AIDRVYAGHGTSEES
+211 AIERVFAGHGTQEES
-226 LAELIGESKDSEEL
+226 LAELIGETKDGEEL

-245 GQGNNDEPEL
+245 GQGGSDEPEL
-255 TDEEGRAVVK
+255 SDEEGRAVVK

-299 DLQVMSPIPARLMP
+299 DLQVQPPIPARLMP

-326 IAEKRKPL
+326 IAEKRKP
-334 DGRFTVRYKGSE
+334 
-346 VDLRVSSFPIS
+346 

-551 SQAMRDEFH
+551 SQAMRDELH
-560 LTPDMQFY
+560 LSPEMQFY
-568 HGKGC
+568 HGRGC
-573 DKCDGSGYKGRC
+573 EKCDGSGYKGRC

-601 IKRSSGDVIKRAAMQ
+601 IKRSSGDVIKRAAMK

-639 QAIGASTSDD
+639 QAVGASAADD

>member
-1 MVAFMI
+1 MI
-7 NNNKLNLG
+7 SNAKMNLG
-15 QLLLRQGVLDEDQLA
+15 QLLIRQGVLDEDQLA
-30 HAMAEHKR
+30 HATSEHKR
-38 TGLMLSKILV
+38 TGIPLAKILI
-48 RLGMVN
+48 RLGMVS
-54 EETLTNILG
+54 EDTLTSILG
-63 SQMQSSTKMRIG
+63 VQMQSTTKMRIG

-80 QGYINQEQLD
+80 QKYITQEQLD
-90 KALETQKTSGKRLG
+90 QALDEQKKTGKRLG

-110 GYMPEE
+110 KFMPEE
-116 RLIEILSRQFEVPY
+116 RLVEILSKQFEVPY
-130 VKLDNFSIDPNA
+130 VKLENFALDPEA
-142 YNYLPEDMCRQYK
+142 YTYLPEDLCRTYK
-155 VVPLFVQN
+155 VVPLFISK
-163 GEDDRRQ
+163 GEDERRIQ
-170 AKSVLTIAMT
+170 REAMTIAMT

-186 TISVVKFKVRMD
+186 VINIVKFKVKM
-198 VEVVMASEADVMK
+198 EVDIVMASDADVVK
-211 AIDRVYAGHGTSEES
+211 TIDRVFAGHGSTNEES
-226 LAELIGESKDSEEL
+226 LAELIGESKDGEEL

-245 GQGNNDEPEL
+245 GQGNSDEPEL

-551 SQAMRDEFH
+551 SPSLREELH
-560 LTPDMQFY
+560 LSPDMQFY

-573 DKCDGSGYKGRC
+573 DKCEGSGYKGRC

-616 ECGMITLRMDG
+616 ECDMITLRMDG

-639 QAIGASTSDD
+639 QAVGASAADD

>member
-1 MVAFMI
+1 M
-7 NNNKLNLG
+7 NLG
-15 QLLLRQGVLDEDQLA
+15 ELLVRQGVIDEDQLA
-30 HAMAEHKR
+30 WAMDEHKR
-38 TGLMLSKILV
+38 TGMAVARILV
-48 RLGMVN
+48 KLGMVSKD
-54 EETLTNILG
+54 TLTSILG
-63 SQMQSSTKMRIG
+63 VQMQSTTKMRIG

-80 QGYINQEQLD
+80 QGYITKEQLD
-90 KALETQKTSGKRLG
+90 EALENQKATGKRLG

-110 GYMPEE
+110 GFMPEE
-116 RLIEILSRQFEVPY
+116 RLIEILSRQYEVPY
-130 VKLDNFSIDPNA
+130 VKLENFAIDSDA
-142 YNYLPEDMCRQYK
+142 YTYIPEDMCKTYK
-155 VVPLFVQN
+155 VVPLYISKT
-163 GEDDRRQ
+163 EDERHVTRS
-170 AKSVLTIAMT
+170 ALTIAMT

-186 TISVVKFKVRMD
+186 VIQIVKFKVKMEVD
-198 VEVVMASEADVMK
+198 VVMAAEADVMK
-211 AIDRVYAGHGTSEES
+211 AIERIFAGHGPAEES
-226 LAELIGESKDSEEL
+226 LAELIGENKDGDEL

-245 GQGNNDEPEL
+245 GQGGSADEPEL

-265 IVTTLIHEAIARH
+265 IVTTLIHEAIARK

-299 DLQVMSPIPARLMP
+299 DLQVQSPIPARLMP

-326 IAEKRKPL
+326 IAEKRRPL

-346 VDLRVSSFPIS
+346 VDLRVSSFPVS

-381 KDMGFDPRVLK
+381 REMGFDPRVMK
-392 QFIDAINAPNGI
+392 QFIDAINLPNGI
-404 VLVTGPTGSG
+404 ILVTGPTGSG

-504 TNDAAGAFP
+504 TNDASGSFP

-526 TAIKGVLA
+526 TAIKGILA

-551 SQAMRDEFH
+551 SQSLRDELH
-560 LTPDMQFY
+560 LAPDMQFY

-573 DKCDGSGYKGRC
+573 EKCDGSGYKGRC

-592 PNETVRNLI
+592 PNESVRNL
-601 IKRSSGDVIKRAAMQ
+601 VIKRASGDEIKRCAMK
-616 ECGMITLRMDG
+616 ECSMITLRMDG
-627 IQKALDGHTTLE
+627 IQKALDGLTTLE
-639 QAIGASTSDD
+639 QAVGASASDD

>member
-1 MVAFMI
+1 M
-7 NNNKLNLG
+7 KDSSSLG
-15 QLLLRQGVLDEDQLA
+15 QLLVRVNLINEDQLRY
-30 HAMAEHKR
+30 AEEEVKYQAQLGKR
-38 TGLMLSKILV
+38 VTLAQILV
-48 RLGMVN
+48 RAGMVKQ
-54 EETLTNILG
+54 EALTDILG
-63 SQMQSSTKMRIG
+63 VQMQSVTKKRIG
-75 EMLLA
+75 EMLID
-80 QGYINQEQLD
+80 QGFITPDQLNE
-90 KALETQKTSGKRLG
+90 ALEKQKTSAGKRLG
-104 RTLVDL
+104 RVLVEMGFIDEKKL
-110 GYMPEE
+110 TD
-116 RLIEILSRQFEVPY
+116 ILCCQFEVPF
-130 VKLDNFSIDPNA
+130 VKLDSIRLDEKVYEFLSEDQCKA
-142 YNYLPEDMCRQYK
+142 YK
-155 VVPLFVQN
+155 IVPLYVSR
-163 GEDDRRQ
+163 DARQ
-170 AKSVLTIAMT
+170 ALVVAMA
-180 DPTNMR
+180 DPTNVR
-186 TISVVKFKVRMD
+186 LRDSIKFKVKRNVD
-198 VEVVMASEADVMK
+198 VVMASEQDIKKTIDVL
-211 AIDRVYAGHGTSEES
+211 YAGHGPAEES
-226 LAELIGESKDSEEL
+226 LAELIGGSGDDEL

-245 GQGNNDEPEL
+245 GNNNSDEPEL
-255 TDEEGRAVVK
+255 TDEEGRQVVK

-381 KDMGFDPRVLK
+381 REMGFDARVLK

-478 EMRDQETSSMAIEA
+478 EMRDQETSTMAIEA

-534 QRLVRRICKY
+534 QRLVRRICKN

-551 SQAMRDEFH
+551 SQELRDELH
-560 LTPDMQFY
+560 LAPDMQFY

-573 DKCDGSGYKGRC
+573 PKCDGSGFKGRC

-592 PNETVRNLI
+592 PNEAVRNL
-601 IKRSSGDVIKRAAMQ
+601 VIKRASGDEIKREAIKSC
-616 ECGMITLRMDG
+616 EMITLRMDG
-627 IQKALDGHTTLE
+627 INKALQGLTTLE
-639 QAIGASTSDD
+639 QAVGASTADE

>member
-1 MVAFMI
+1 M
-7 NNNKLNLG
+7 KDSSSLG
-15 QLLLRQGVLDEDQLA
+15 QLLVRVNLINEDQLRY
-30 HAMAEHKR
+30 AEEEVKYQAQLGKR
-38 TGLMLSKILV
+38 VTLAQILV
-48 RLGMVN
+48 RAGMVKQ
-54 EETLTNILG
+54 EALTDILG
-63 SQMQSSTKMRIG
+63 VQMQSVTKKRIG
-75 EMLLA
+75 EMLLD
-80 QGYINQEQLD
+80 QGFITPDQLNE
-90 KALETQKTSGKRLG
+90 ALEKQKTSGGKRLG
-104 RTLVDL
+104 RLLVEMGFIDEKKL
-110 GYMPEE
+110 TD
-116 RLIEILSRQFEVPY
+116 ILCCQFEVPFI
-130 VKLDNFSIDPNA
+130 KLDSIKLDEKVYEFLSEDQCKA
-142 YNYLPEDMCRQYK
+142 YK
-155 VVPLFVQN
+155 IVPLYVSR
-163 GEDDRRQ
+163 DVRQ
-170 AKSVLTIAMT
+170 ALVVAMA
-180 DPTNMR
+180 DPTNVR
-186 TISVVKFKVRMD
+186 LRDSIKFKVKRNVD
-198 VEVVMASEADVMK
+198 VVMASEQDIK
-211 AIDRVYAGHGTSEES
+211 KTIDILYAGHGPAEES
-226 LAELIGESKDSEEL
+226 LAELIGENKDEEL

-245 GQGNNDEPEL
+245 GSSASDEPEL

-381 KDMGFDPRVLK
+381 REMGFDARVLK

-478 EMRDQETSSMAIEA
+478 EMRDQETSTMAIEA

-534 QRLVRRICKY
+534 QRLVRRICKN

-551 SQAMRDEFH
+551 SQELREELH
-560 LTPDMQFY
+560 LSPDMQFY
-568 HGKGC
+568 HGRGC
-573 DKCDGSGYKGRC
+573 EKCDGSGFKGRC

-592 PNETVRNLI
+592 PNEAVRNL
-601 IKRSSGDVIKRAAMQ
+601 VIKRASGDEIKREAIKSC
-616 ECGMITLRMDG
+616 EMITLRMDG
-627 IQKALDGHTTLE
+627 INKALQGLTTLE
-639 QAIGASTSDD
+639 QAVGASTADE